1 MTGLHVLEVEWMGL
15 RTTWPLPVGWSLR
28 LTMEAR
34 VVQVVEGKHFVHTH
48 THTHTHADSSPSH
61 DTSGSHFLYAEL
73 WKDGGPNPV
82 WISVESGKKV
92 GSGDC

>member
-1 MTGLHVLEVEWMGL
+1 MDGTQDDVASTRRLEPQAHHG
-15 RTTWPLPVGWSLR
+15 
-28 LTMEAR
+28 
-34 VVQVVEGKHFVHTH
+34 GKGGSSGRRQTLCTHTH